1 MSKHFK
7 ILIGI
12 FCIGVLICG
21 LGIGIAFMEFSTL
34 TYGGKQIVGK
44 TKMVTENVDVPF
56 EPGEEQYLVW
66 GQWGWKQTKIVT
78 DSRVPEDTVRF
89 RVTYNAER
97 VTPHAYLNQEAKE
110 FHFTCRWTGDDWDEI
125 GLLIE
130 AKDLVL
136 KNLKERTIISLDRI
150 EMEEVVVLVN
160 PGNEEDVKLI
170 Y

>member
-12 FCIGVLICG
+12 FCTGVLICG

-34 TYGGKQIVGK
+34 SYGGKQIIGK

-66 GQWGWKQTKIVT
+66 GKWGWKQAEIVT
-78 DSRVPEDTVRF
+78 DSKVPEGAVRF
-89 RVTYNAER
+89 QVTYNAER

-110 FHFTCRWTGDDWDEI
+110 FHFTYRWTGDDWDEV
-125 GLLIE
+125 GLLME
-130 AKDLVL
+130 GKDLVL
-136 KNLKERTIISLDRI
+136 QNLKERKIISLEWI
-150 EMEEVVVLVN
+150 GVEEVVVLVN
-160 PGNEEDVKLI
+160 PKNEGDVRLV

>member
-78 DSRVPEDTVRF
+78 DSKVPEDLQCGAR
-89 RVTYNAER
+89 Y
-97 VTPHAYLNQEAKE
+97 TPCLSEPGCEGVSFYMQM
-110 FHFTCRWTGDDWDEI
+110 
-125 GLLIE
+125 
-130 AKDLVL
+130 
-136 KNLKERTIISLDRI
+136 DRRR
-150 EMEEVVVLVN
+150 L
-160 PGNEEDVKLI
+160 G
-170 Y
+170 